1 MLRSKPLNDGL
12 LAAVDMGSN
21 SFHLAVARL
30 DHGVIRLTESL
41 SEKVQ
46 LAAGLDENQILS
58 DESIERALACLS
70 RFSQHLA
77 GVEPDHLR
85 IVGTNALRVARNARR
100 FTLAAQEV
108 LKRPIEIIAG
118 REEARLIYIG
128 ASQTMAGQGKR

>member
-46 LAAGLDENQILS
+46 LAAGLDENQMLS

-77 GVEPDHLR
+77 GVEPD
-85 IVGTNALRVARNARR
+85 A
-100 FTLAAQEV
+100 
-108 LKRPIEIIAG
+108 IE
-118 REEARLIYIG
+118 RL
-128 ASQTMAGQGKR
+128 ASQLADWQCRLLICDQCQPAA